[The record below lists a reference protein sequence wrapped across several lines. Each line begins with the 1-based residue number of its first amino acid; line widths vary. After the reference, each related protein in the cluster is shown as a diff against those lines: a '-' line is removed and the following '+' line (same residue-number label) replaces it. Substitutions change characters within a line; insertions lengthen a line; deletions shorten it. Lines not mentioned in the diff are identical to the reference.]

1 MGMLPKNL
9 FKKPN
14 NPLETYDKYNK
25 SASPDIPSEMC
36 VSCPNCRAVLLN
48 SDLSEAGHV
57 CPKCGHCWKPPL
69 ARMIFSVNAVNGKIL
84 RCPRCGSK
92 EYVEPVRDRKKD
104 VS

>member
-1 MGMLPKNL
+1 MEPMLIVALTVVAAAILWAAVQYAL
-9 FKKPN
+9 F
-14 NPLETYDKYNK
+14 YRRD
-25 SASPDIPSEMC
+25 
-36 VSCPNCRAVLLN
+36 
-48 SDLSEAGHV
+48 HFV